1 MSYQA
6 TDAVLRYSQA
16 ENAARLVLL
25 VIAAHADDRGRD
37 SYPGVPLIC
46 RESRLSDR
54 AVRYA
59 LKELVESG
67 ELVVDQPSAGRVP
80 AVYSVNLPAWE
91 MTTRPTLQNSSLNPA
106 NNAGL
111 SLPNGANNAGLDDST
126 PQIMQ
131 GSTNPTLQIMQGS
144 KTQPCKI
151 RHSTLQNFPEHIGRT
166 VHEPEEEELF
176 QVRPERGLAPEN
188 PAGLTTVKPLTAG
201 IEPVAEPV
209 TAQHPA
215 VQAVRQVLN
224 RYPNRATFPAIAE
237 ALGGVPDTP
246 RLRECF
252 VEWCKRGF
260 NPLNLAW
267 LFQWYACGIPPDTR
281 ASPALAHRNGAAR
294 FATRN
299 TAQNEAAMDE
309 AIRRM
314 EVRRNAG

>member
-6 TDAVLRYSQA
+6 TEAVLRYSKA
-16 ENAARLVLL
+16 DNAARLVLI
-25 VIAAHADDRGRD
+25 VIAAHADERGRD

-46 RESRLSDR
+46 RESRLSER

-59 LKELVESG
+59 IRQLVESG
-67 ELVVDQPSAGRVP
+67 ELVNDQPSAGRVP
-80 AVYSVNLPAWE
+80 AVYSINL
-91 MTTRPTLQNSSLNPA
+91 PTLQNSSLNPA
-106 NNAGL
+106 KFV
-111 SLPNGANNAGLDDST
+111 GAYKEG
-126 PQIMQ
+126 I
-131 GSTNPTLQIMQGS
+131 
-144 KTQPCKI
+144 
-151 RHSTLQNFPEHIGRT
+151 
-166 VHEPEEEELF
+166 VHESSREPEEELL
-176 QVRPERGLAPEN
+176 QVRPEGGNAPEN
-188 PAGLTTVKPLTAG
+188 AAGLIALEPATAD
-201 IEPVAEPV
+201 AEPV

-281 ASPALAHRNGAAR
+281 ASPALAHRNGALGSPRAIPR
-294 FATRN
+294 RTRRQW
-299 TAQNEAAMDE
+299 TRQSAEW
-309 AIRRM
+309 R
-314 EVRRNAG
+314 